1 MRSLLSSLIIVLAV
15 SAIGLAAEVKRAPGS
30 IELIDPAGDVDPV
43 EIFSDG
49 VASKQ
54 PGLDIIKLSITSDGK
69 QISFATTLASAPGV
83 GHGFLELYFDTDR
96 SAKTGMTLLNPE
108 IGGFDLGGQL
118 DACAAYNDSSSSC
131 ISGRGTLDKK
141 AQVTRRYA
149 MLSLHRYKG
158 KNEADGV
165 ERIVEWM
172 GFAPTIRAPEVP
184 IAGTV
189 VQASLDYTSLKV
201 KSGQTIR
208 ILARES
214 NSGATPVGEMRGFFP
229 EILLMLK

>member
-1 MRSLLSSLIIVLAV
+1 MPSALSSLIVVLAL
-15 SAIGLAAEVKRAPGS
+15 SANDLAAQAKRATGS
-30 IELIDPAGDVDPV
+30 IELTDPAGDVDP
-43 EIFSDG
+43 IQTSDG
-49 VASKQ
+49 KQ
-54 PGLDIIKLSITSDGK
+54 PGLDITKLSITSDGK

-83 GHGFLELYFDTDR
+83 GSGFLELYFDTDP
-96 SAKTGMTLLNPE
+96 SAKTGVTLLNPE
-108 IGGFDLGGQL
+108 IGGFDLKGAL

-131 ISGRGTLDKK
+131 ISARGTLDKK

-149 MLSLHRYKG
+149 MLSLSRYKG
-158 KNEADGV
+158 KSEADGV

-172 GFAPTIRAPEVP
+172 GFAPTLRAPEVP
-184 IAGTV
+184 IVGTV

-214 NSGATPVGEMRGFFP
+214 SSGATPTGEQRGFFP
-229 EILLMLK
+229 EILLTLK